1 MEPTRENIA
10 NASTQSVQ
18 YHQSVLRQTYDR
30 LDDEKL
36 NQTLSAFEK
45 GNHNNTREAWN
56 LIKELTGKNKSFTF
70 IQGDNRLQIWKEH
83 FQNLLSVDIN
93 DDSDNFDCVQQFDI
107 RPDINT
113 AEFSEDEITVALKAM
128 KSDKVPGLDGLT
140 LDVWKLQK
148 SQKYLKQFCIETFNG
163 VRPDEWGISGI
174 VQVPKKGDLTHCT
187 NYRGISLTQIASK
200 VYNRLILN
208 RIRLSIDSLLRP
220 SQNSFCPGRSTTSH
234 LLAFRRIIEELQNH
248 KKEAV
253 ITFIDFKKAFDSIDR
268 RNMLKILSSYGIPPE
283 IDAAIKVMYENT
295 SALVI
300 TPEGNTDVFKIDTC
314 VLQGDHLP
322 LFFSLL
328 VSTMPSALRLVH
340 LTA

>member
-1 MEPTRENIA
+1 MIPSLQDLRTYQSLTRLTHLLLLSVTKLVGRNYQAAQNVTCDMEPTRENIA

-30 LDDEKL
+30 LEDEKL

-83 FQNLLSVDIN
+83 FQNLLSVDRN

-107 RPDINT
+107 RPDINS

-174 VQVPKKGDLTHCT
+174 VPVPKEGDLT
-187 NYRGISLTQIASK
+187 
-200 VYNRLILN
+200 
-208 RIRLSIDSLLRP
+208 LR
-220 SQNSFCPGRSTTSH
+220 TTM
-234 LLAFRRIIEELQNH
+234 
-248 KKEAV
+248 V
-253 ITFIDFKKAFDSIDR
+253 
-268 RNMLKILSSYGIPPE
+268 
-283 IDAAIKVMYENT
+283 
-295 SALVI
+295 
-300 TPEGNTDVFKIDTC
+300 
-314 VLQGDHLP
+314 
-322 LFFSLL
+322 
-328 VSTMPSALRLVH
+328 
-340 LTA
+340 